1 MAVRCCCVRRLG
13 LTAAVARRLGD
24 PRQRGKLRH
33 GVADLLRQ
41 RVFGIALGYE
51 DLNDH
56 AALRH
61 DRALQAAAGR
71 DRALASAATLCRFEN
86 RAEPGW
92 AWAVHEVLAAAFIA
106 SFEGPPE
113 EIVLDIDATDDAV
126 HGRQEGRFF
135 HGYYDRYCFLPLY
148 VFAGGHLL
156 VAYLRP
162 ADIDPA
168 KHARAVL
175 KLLVGRLRRAWP
187 GVRIVVRADS
197 GFCRWRLMSWCER
210 HGVGYILGLA
220 GNARLAALG
229 RPAMALAEARFA
241 ASGLKQRHFAELGY
255 GARGWDRDRRVIAR
269 IEHGPKGANPRFVV
283 TNLAGDGRDLYERL
297 YCARGEMENR
307 IEEQQLQLF
316 ADRTSCHRWWPNQ
329 FRLLLASLAYT
340 LLNAI
345 RRRAQ
350 RDPPPRPRGHR
361 HGPRPMRHHP
371 PQAPE
376 DRRRDHPQ
384 YKAGAL
390 PPVLRLPRAGPLPPG
405 RRPAEARLK
414 PDPQH
419 SPVGPTPAT
428 QPATPDRARNRRKS
442 PETDRQRHTG
452 GKICGTKPLTP
463 APTPEKHAN
472 TGNLAPS

>member
-156 VAYLRP
+156 VAY
-162 ADIDPA
+162 
-168 KHARAVL
+168 
-175 KLLVGRLRRAWP
+175 
-187 GVRIVVRADS
+187 
-197 GFCRWRLMSWCER
+197 
-210 HGVGYILGLA
+210 
-220 GNARLAALG
+220 
-229 RPAMALAEARFA
+229 
-241 ASGLKQRHFAELGY
+241 
-255 GARGWDRDRRVIAR
+255 
-269 IEHGPKGANPRFVV
+269 NP
-283 TNLAGDGRDLYERL
+283 
-297 YCARGEMENR
+297 
-307 IEEQQLQLF
+307 
-316 ADRTSCHRWWPNQ
+316 
-329 FRLLLASLAYT
+329 T
-340 LLNAI
+340 LLGIAPATTRSN
-345 RRRAQ
+345 RAC
-350 RDPPPRPRGHR
+350 PPGPQILQCFR
-361 HGPRPMRHHP
+361 HLRSCPLGPWWTP
-371 PQAPE
+371 PWC
-376 DRRRDHPQ
+376 
-384 YKAGAL
+384 
-390 PPVLRLPRAGPLPPG
+390 PLPI
-405 RRPAEARLK
+405 A
-414 PDPQH
+414 
-419 SPVGPTPAT
+419 
-428 QPATPDRARNRRKS
+428 
-442 PETDRQRHTG
+442 
-452 GKICGTKPLTP
+452 
-463 APTPEKHAN
+463 
-472 TGNLAPS
+472 

>member
-1 MAVRCCCVRRLG
+1 MTDCNSGRLSFPACRGRRVEAGFDGGEVTSNGGALLLRQADRRLG

-61 DRALQAAAGR
+61 DLALQTAAGR
-71 DRALASAATLCRFEN
+71 DRALASAATPCRFEN
-86 RAEPGW
+86 RAERGW
-92 AWAVHEVLAAAFIA
+92 ACHPSAVHEVLAAAFIA
-106 SFEGPPE
+106 SFERPPE

-148 VFAGGHLL
+148 VFAGDHLL

-175 KLLVGRLRRAWP
+175 KLLVARLRRAWP

-220 GNARLAALG
+220 GNARRAALG

-255 GARGWDRDRRVIAR
+255 GARSWDRDRRVIAR

-307 IEEQQLQLF
+307 IKEQQLQLF

-345 RRRAQ
+345 RRRGLEGTDMARAQ
-350 RDPPPRPRGHR
+350 C
-361 HGPRPMRHHP
+361 
-371 PQAPE
+371 ATF
-376 DRRRDHPQ
+376 
-384 YKAGAL
+384 
-390 PPVLRLPRAGPLPPG
+390 
-405 RRPAEARLK
+405 RLK
-414 PDPQH
+414 LLKIGA
-419 SPVGPTPAT
+419 VIT
-428 QPATPDRARNRRKS
+428 RNTRRVRFHLS
-442 PETDRQRHTG
+442 SACPEQDLFRLVAAQL
-452 GKICGTKPLTP
+452 KP
-463 APTPEKHAN
+463 
-472 TGNLAPS
+472 G

>member
-1 MAVRCCCVRRLG
+1 MTDCNSGRLSFPACRGRRVEAGFDGGEVTSNGGALLLRQADRRLG

-61 DRALQAAAGR
+61 DLALQTAAGR

-86 RAEPGW
+86 RAERGW

-106 SFEGPPE
+106 SFERPPE

-148 VFAGGHLL
+148 VFAGDHLL

-168 KHARAVL
+168 KHAGAVL
-175 KLLVGRLRRAWP
+175 KLLIARLRRAWP

-197 GFCRWRLMSWCER
+197 GFCRRRLMGWCER

-220 GNARLAALG
+220 RNPRLAALV
-229 RPAMALAEARFA
+229 RPAMALAEAGFVD
-241 ASGLKQRHFAELGY
+241 SGVKQRRFAELAY
-255 GARGWDRDRRVIAR
+255 GARSWDRQRRGIAR

-307 IEEQQLQLF
+307 IKEQQLQLF

-340 LLNAI
+340 LLDAI
-345 RRRAQ
+345 RRRGLAGTEMARAQ
-350 RDPPPRPRGHR
+350 CATIRLKLLKVGAVITRNTRRVRFHLSS
-361 HGPRPMRHHP
+361 
-371 PQAPE
+371 ACPE
-376 DRRRDHPQ
+376 QD
-384 YKAGAL
+384 L
-390 PPVLRLPRAGPLPPG
+390 FRLVA
-405 RRPAEARLK
+405 ARLK
-414 PDPQH
+414 P
-419 SPVGPTPAT
+419 G
-428 QPATPDRARNRRKS
+428 
-442 PETDRQRHTG
+442 
-452 GKICGTKPLTP
+452 
-463 APTPEKHAN
+463 
-472 TGNLAPS
+472 